1 MKNSTSRCD
10 NPWEVIIIGGGA
22 AGLFCAAT
30 AAIRGKKVL
39 VLESANQI
47 GKKILMSG
55 GGRCNF
61 TNRKVEPENFV
72 SNNIHFCKS
81 ALSQYTENDFISLV
95 ERNDLEYEERKNGQL
110 FCKHTAR
117 DIVTLLTNECVDHDV
132 TIRTS
137 AKVKSVTR
145 KTSGFY
151 SVKLSTFNE
160 ETVEVLSCSSL
171 VVASGGLSVPTLGGS
186 DIGYVIAR
194 AFGLTITGISAGLVP
209 FMFSD
214 EILSLCKSLAG
225 CSASITA
232 SCNGISFTGDML
244 FTHRGISGPAIL
256 QISSY
261 WNPGDAVTINLMPKH
276 DAASH
281 LLKLKNESPKSLLRT
296 VLTRDLPKAL
306 TAGLEEL
313 WWPNQS
319 ESPLADWENSKIKRI
334 GALLNGWMVKPSS
347 TEGYR
352 TAEVTL
358 GGVNT
363 DAIKSKSME
372 CKEFPKLFFIG
383 EVLDVTGHLGG
394 FNFQWAW
401 SSGYVAGLHV

>member
-1 MKNSTSRCD
+1 MTNKTSRQD
-10 NPWEVIIIGGGA
+10 NIWEVVIIGGGA

-30 AAIRGKKVL
+30 AGARGKDVL
-39 VLESANQI
+39 VLESATQI

-61 TNRKVEPENFV
+61 TNRKVEPEHFL

-95 ERNDLEYEERKNGQL
+95 ERNDLEFEERKNGQL

-117 DIVTLLTNECVDHDV
+117 DIVTLLKNECTKHNV
-132 TIRTS
+132 TVRTS
-137 AKVKSVTR
+137 AKVKSVIQNP
-145 KTSGFY
+145 SGFY
-151 SVKLSTFNE
+151 
-160 ETVEVLSCSSL
+160 TVELSRNDKTTAFLSCSSL

-194 AFGLTITGISAGLVP
+194 AFGLSITNVSAALVP

-214 EILSLCKSLAG
+214 EILSLCKNLTG
-225 CSASITA
+225 CSAPVDA
-232 SCNGISFTGDML
+232 SCNGKNFTEDML
-244 FTHRGISGPAIL
+244 FTHRGLSGPAIL

-261 WNPGDAVTINLMPKH
+261 WAPGDAVTINLMPGH
-276 DAASH
+276 NAASY
-281 LLKLKNESPKSLLRT
+281 LLDIKNESPKSLLRT
-296 VLTRDLPKAL
+296 VLTKDMPRAL
-306 TAGLEEL
+306 VIALEAL

-319 ESPLADWENSKIKRI
+319 ESPLADWENLKLKSI
-334 GALLNGWMVKPSS
+334 GALLNSWMVKPSS

-358 GGVNT
+358 GGINT

-372 CKEFPKLFFIG
+372 CKDYPSLFFIG

-401 SSGYVAGLHV
+401 SSGYVAGLSV

>member
-1 MKNSTSRCD
+1 MTNKTSRHD
-10 NPWEVIIIGGGA
+10 NFWEVIIIGGGA

-30 AAIRGKKVL
+30 AAARGKNVL
-39 VLESANQI
+39 VLESATKI

-61 TNRKVEPENFV
+61 TNRKVEPEHFS

-110 FCKHTAR
+110 FCKHAAR
-117 DIVTLLTNECVDHDV
+117 DIVTLLENECTKHSV

-137 AKVKSVTR
+137 AKVKSATR
-145 KTSGFY
+145 NPSDFY
-151 SVKLSTFNE
+151 
-160 ETVEVLSCSSL
+160 TVELSRNDKTTESLTCSSL

-194 AFGLTITGISAGLVP
+194 AFGLPITDVSAGLVP

-214 EILSLCKSLAG
+214 EILSLCKSLTG
-225 CSASITA
+225 CSAPVDA
-232 SCNGISFTGDML
+232 SCNGMNFTEDML

-261 WNPGDAVTINLMPKH
+261 WVPGDAVMINLMPWH
-276 DAASH
+276 NAPSY
-281 LLKLKNESPKSLLRT
+281 LLDIKNESPKSLLRT
-296 VLTRDLPKAL
+296 VLANDMPRAL
-306 TAGLEEL
+306 VIALEAL

-319 ESPLADWENSKIKRI
+319 ESPLANWENSKLKNI
-334 GALLNGWMVKPSS
+334 GALLNGWTVKPSS

-358 GGVNT
+358 GGINT
-363 DAIKSKSME
+363 DTIKSKSME
-372 CKEFPKLFFIG
+372 CKDFPNLFFIG

-401 SSGYVAGLHV
+401 SSGYVAGLSV

>member
-1 MKNSTSRCD
+1 MKNSTSRCE

-117 DIVTLLTNECVDHDV
+117 DIVTLLKNECVDHDV

-151 SVKLSTFNE
+151 SVKLSTVNE

-281 LLKLKNESPKSLLRT
+281 LLNLKNENPKSLLRT

-319 ESPLADWENSKIKRI
+319 ESPLADWENSKIKSI

>member
-1 MKNSTSRCD
+1 M
-10 NPWEVIIIGGGA
+10 
-22 AGLFCAAT
+22 FCAAT
-30 AAIRGKKVL
+30 AAARGKNVL
-39 VLESANQI
+39 VLESATKI

-61 TNRKVEPENFV
+61 TNRKVESEHFL

-95 ERNDLEYEERKNGQL
+95 ERNGLEYEERKNGQL

-117 DIVTLLTNECVDHDV
+117 DIVTLLQNECTKHNVN
-132 TIRTS
+132 IRTS
-137 AKVKSVTR
+137 AKVKSVIR

-151 SVKLSTFNE
+151 TIELSTGNDKATE
-160 ETVEVLSCSSL
+160 LLSCPSL

-186 DIGYVIAR
+186 DIGYLIAR
-194 AFGLTITGISAGLVP
+194 AFGLPITNVSAGLVP

-214 EILSLCKSLAG
+214 EVLSLCKSLTG
-225 CSASITA
+225 CSASIDA
-232 SCNGISFTGDML
+232 SCNGMSFMEDML

-261 WNPGDAVTINLMPKH
+261 WNPGDTVTINLMPQL
-276 DAASH
+276 DAPSY
-281 LLKLKNESPKSLLRT
+281 LLDLKNESPKSLLRT
-296 VLTRDLPKAL
+296 VITKDLPRAL
-306 TAGLEEL
+306 AIALEAL
-313 WWPNQS
+313 WWPGHS
-319 ESPLADWENSKIKRI
+319 ETPLADWENSKLKSI
-334 GALLNGWMVKPSS
+334 GALLNHWMVKPSS

-358 GGVNT
+358 GGINT
-363 DAIKSKSME
+363 DAIKSKTME
-372 CKEFPKLFFIG
+372 CKDFPNLFFIG

-401 SSGYVAGLHV
+401 SSGYVAGLSV